1 MKLFNYLCVGATG
14 NTGVPNCTWTPKNI
28 TGAILFP
35 KGKEYT
41 KADIAVMWTTLQADV
56 KDDNPVQRIY
66 PVLPFKA
73 VTDNST
79 EVQIETDG
87 YGGKTFVRDGD
98 YDFTFMYKNGHCF
111 YQKLRTFH
119 TKHNEFTVVFIDEIN
134 NVLWGTT
141 SVNGNFTGFDLEMLI
156 VPNMALNTGDAAAKY
171 FIRFAM
177 EDASEL
183 NDMSYV
189 VQLPKNQPLMK
200 LSGLLDINLTQE
212 TTLTSGG
219 EVELG
224 VTYNCGNQY
233 LGDLYPTEI
242 VELAI
247 WSAVNKATGASIPV
261 DAVSYNAT
269 TKLVEIDL
277 DATDPAY
284 PSSGGVITIKIGDVS
299 DLESEDIFG
308 FAASTI
314 DVVVP

>member
-1 MKLFNYLCVGATG
+1 MKLFNYQCVGNTA
-14 NTGVPNCTWTPKNI
+14 NTGIPNCTWTPKNI
-28 TGAILFP
+28 TGAILLP

-56 KDDNPVQRIY
+56 KADSPTARIY

-119 TKHNEFTVVFIDEIN
+119 TKHTEYTVAFIDEIN

-141 SVNGNFTGFDLEMLI
+141 STNGNFTGFSLEMLI
-156 VPNMALNTGDAAAKY
+156 VPNMALNTGDAATKY

-177 EDASEL
+177 EDATEM
-183 NDMSYV
+183 NDLSYV
-189 VQLPKNQPLMK
+189 IQLPKTQPLMR
-200 LSGLLDINLTQE
+200 LSGLIDI
-212 TTLTSGG
+212 TLTE
-219 EVELG
+219 EVALNG
-224 VTYNCGNQY
+224 TGAVGIGMTYNCDNQY

-242 VELAI
+242 VELSI
-247 WSAVNKATGASIPV
+247 WSAVNKATGASI
-261 DAVSYNAT
+261 DIDTITYNAT
-269 TKLVEIDL
+269 TKLLTLDMDDADL
-277 DATDPAY
+277 DY
-284 PSSGGVITIKIGDVS
+284 PSSGGVITITLGDIS
-299 DLESEDIFG
+299 DMEAEDIFG
-308 FAASTI
+308 FAGASL